1 MGTRFGRSVP
11 AIGAAVFAL
20 TLSVGGVLWLTAQPT
35 DAQQQ
40 RAAARPARTP
50 DGKPNLNGIWQ
61 ALNSASWDLQDHAA
75 KPSPVV
81 AMGAMGAIPA
91 GLSVVEGG
99 EIPYKPDALKK
110 KQENEANWLQRD
122 PIVKCYLPGVPR
134 ATYMPFPFQIVQ
146 TPEHVLIAYEFASA
160 SRTVYMN
167 SKEES
172 PVDTWMGWSRGRWE
186 GDTLV
191 VDVTS
196 FNDST
201 WFDAAGSF
209 HTESLHVVERYSVID
224 PNHLM
229 YEATIEDPNVFTR
242 PWKIRMPLYR
252 RLEERA
258 QLLEFKCVEFV
269 EELMYGHL
277 RKRTAN

>member
-1 MGTRFGRSVP
+1 MRWSRTTV
-11 AIGAAVFAL
+11 IGLVVIAVIAVVAAVL
-20 TLSVGGVLWLTAQPT
+20 IGNRTA
-35 DAQQQ
+35 AQQSG
-40 RAAARPARTP
+40 AARPTRTP

-61 ALNSASWDLQDHAA
+61 ALNTANWDLQEHAA
-75 KPSPVV
+75 RSGVVV
-81 AMGAMGAIPA
+81 ALGAVGAVPA

-99 EIPYKPDALKK
+99 EIPYKPEALQK
-110 KQENEANWLQRD
+110 KQENAANWLQRD
-122 PIVKCYLPGVPR
+122 PTVKCYLPGVPR

-146 TPEHVLIAYEFASA
+146 TPNNILIAYEYAA
-160 SRTVYMN
+160 AARTVYMDT
-167 SKEES
+167 KEES
-172 PVDTWMGWSRGRWE
+172 PLDQWMGWSRGRWE

-196 FNDST
+196 FNDRT

-209 HTESLHVVERYSVID
+209 HTEALHVVERYSVVD
-224 PNHLM
+224 ADHLM

-252 RLEERA
+252 RIEQPS

-277 RKRTAN
+277 RAVPTN